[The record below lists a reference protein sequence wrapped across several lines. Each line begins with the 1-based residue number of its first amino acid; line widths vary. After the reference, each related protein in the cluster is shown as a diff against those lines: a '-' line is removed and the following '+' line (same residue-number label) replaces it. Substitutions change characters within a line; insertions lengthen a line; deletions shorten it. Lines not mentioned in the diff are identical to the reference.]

1 MGIICSN
8 VDEKEVKKIN
18 NTISQGLKRLGIV
31 KGTLTK
37 AELNAA
43 LTNLATSKNMTI
55 EALLEPA
62 NKTSILQAISNARI
76 KKEEERRI
84 LENNTIG
91 KAIVQ
96 IGGTVKKGDPQSHR
110 DILYV
115 FADNLQAYNA
125 LSTDKVPNSTLITPK
140 DGVRTNVSNTSA
152 LMRTDTSGEAN
163 RNAIGIVTKK
173 NAQGKDGKFLT
184 ETGNF
189 EDTDA
194 DFNSFIEV
202 NKRAITRIKEA
213 LLKEDSEYKR
223 VVFVKDLALK
233 RAGLPRRFAEALQN
247 MLEKELGIQTQVLVS
262 EFGKGLFGLE
272 LQQFGTSKEA
282 RARKKREISKQEL
295 KEAIESL
302 NADRPISDNVTVNT
316 QVESRSILSKFFPNI
331 EERNAL
337 TTYIS
342 TMFSQ
347 LLTEYVRQAKE
358 YYANLTE
365 EQVNNL
371 DPDDLWIWNNI
382 NKGTEAEQRVFV
394 LENVRLKEQGSD
406 TIYAVAEKIFKDI
419 AYEMSQVVLISKQ
432 LNSTDPEINKL
443 GERGLDILLSK
454 DDNLIVRE
462 LKLEAEQ
469 NRSEG
474 GKLAKIWARENL
486 KKQLANRVR
495 RLALDFGTIINVNGM
510 FPAFLN
516 EMAFELEFNENIRIS
531 VGSFD
536 SNALNA
542 IIQQTTQEE
551 EAENENDEGTS
562 DNRSGLNL
570 IKYKLLDPAKT
581 LSVRMKTLLSGL
593 YKTRN
598 GRFVFNSL
606 GQRVRMN
613 PTLAYYILLD
623 EFSKMHRAE
632 DFERVLETVTAKYP
646 WFESLVEKLNSD
658 RDLKNEFF
666 SAMRKVLV
674 PYGMITKSGT
684 IKRLN
689 RSNSSETF
697 LEVVERNYEG
707 HNVLSEYSIY
717 NENGECNTRNVE
729 RIHNLLY
736 AKPKKGATKNKVD
749 HTLFWVKQVL
759 AINNLHTVDNLLEVL
774 DILSGT
780 HEDFPNISLENL
792 LNALGV
798 DSTNMDLENLLPYV
812 DKELIEEI
820 RAEQGYEKSEL
831 EILESIFTK
840 DIQNKIN
847 NILQAAMVITKSGE
861 KGFNPGDHL
870 LSKFQS
876 AYLSIGSS
884 LTIASESY
892 TQASFRYGDQSRFSY
907 ASPDFISSFVG
918 IISNIDD
925 VNTGTEYIEENYGRF
940 NFFKDPITGEWYNTW
955 LEMLLEP
962 GDNGVYAIRR
972 NLEYLNILGIGT
984 NEKKN
989 TIGRVDKAA
998 FKEGII
1004 TAMFSANDDEYGNKY
1019 GYFRNPLFSD
1029 TDALVLLK
1037 MPRFTGPNYREA
1049 ILDMLVKNLDQE
1061 IDRIW
1066 DFESGTKSGVEVMF
1080 FNDERNNASRFNF
1093 FPEFNSIKDEILNH
1107 IKELNK
1113 DGATYR
1119 EKRHEYLKGLL
1130 KNLIEGEEGKPGK
1143 VQRFLSN
1150 MDDATKVRIL
1160 EKVAKLQKDETVE
1173 EEDDIDVNFDRMEDS
1188 EREEKLSAS
1197 EQQLIEA
1204 DEILTEFYYNDFFG
1218 QIQFLQIL
1226 GGDLAYYKNY
1236 DDFVKRCKE
1245 AYSCGDRLFG
1255 LEVDDNT
1262 GEVKTDVNGKPIKLT
1277 ERCMYSKDLYMIS
1290 NTWSS
1295 INELLKPENQ
1305 NGTLTQMEK
1314 DILRG
1319 AIYAFKDICSTDGQ
1333 SYRSLESF
1341 KKIFKAFG
1349 GKWTDEMER
1358 AYKNIKDG
1366 IYNAGD
1372 IVSLINPIK
1381 PFLFSYETKIIN
1393 GRTEKVGVQHKNS
1406 EYLISAVFQML
1417 NTALNKSPELVAINR
1432 FMDAHNIDV
1441 LHFES
1446 VVKHG
1451 FHSPFDI
1458 TYDAKTFN
1466 ADISK
1471 GPITI
1476 GDRSYRFSTYGEYQK
1491 KLSELLTEGTI
1502 TQQQYNDGISK
1513 YRFKTDEAAYQALE
1527 EQLKTMTEED
1537 AIHPIPLE
1545 DMMIVQPTADHLI
1558 GKDSRGEEAIF
1569 GSQLRNIIPADLPN
1583 DFAMDIKIGGKT
1595 VYLTKDEAVKF
1606 YNTLIVDNLMDSFD
1620 KEQRKFA
1627 NIKSLKDALDAVM
1640 RGNPKFGE
1648 DVKQALEISVD
1659 GNDFVMPLNA
1669 PNLSNKI
1676 DELILSA
1683 FKNAIQRQKI
1693 KGGSVVLVSNF
1704 GLSDSLHVKYKN
1716 DDPSQGIEYIPALMP
1731 AWMRDMYSDYLVED
1745 KEYGG
1750 WTLDFKK
1757 IEENNDEDILKIIGY
1772 RIPTEDKYSI
1782 MPIKIVGFMPT
1793 IAGSTI
1799 MLPSDIIT
1807 MSGTDFDID
1816 KLFLMLRATIRE
1828 TFGKNLAKSFK
1839 TWLRDKRSS
1848 ADANSLANLA
1858 NISEE
1863 FLALASESE
1872 VFEESP
1878 EEERAIR
1885 SILSKKRTGFTD
1897 REIEIFESRSPLF
1910 RQFMEEEGNDLEL
1923 PHPRYKIKR
1932 TEPIL
1937 NEDGTLNIEATSEM
1951 SAINSGRERKELRD
1965 NMLIDLIWNVM
1976 TSPAGSTLAMQPGNF
1991 DNVRLASRHQ
2001 RILDDPKALKKFT
2014 EVYREQIKEKGIY
2027 RTFKDLSRKELEAF
2041 YDKYAS
2047 PVSPMDID
2055 DYVNKHQNLMDG
2067 NGLIGMFAVNSSS
2080 HYKYQFLNLKLH
2092 KENQF
2097 DIIIP
2102 GIGKVTIDSVD
2113 DVQSKVNGVRIGRIC
2128 AEFQAASPDNGKDP
2142 CLGDLGANAQTAS
2155 RIGFLAR
2162 IGLDPMTIGILNK
2175 ADDLRNIAPND
2186 IKKNLGTDEVF
2197 NGDIEK
2203 VLKLIVKLRTL
2214 EEGETLDTLELRE
2227 AAKFSK
2233 WMDNIDAC
2241 VEIIKASNSVSRVDS
2256 PNGALA
2262 ISSAEVAQQILKAQ
2276 DFVALVTDPNCP
2288 IQGLDKLIDINLDV
2302 TDISREEARE
2312 AILKAPIPRLQA
2324 AYTLGIKSA
2333 ITLSSSHL
2341 IQNNP
2346 RMLDA
2351 VKKLRAQMK
2360 SSLTSSKDLATL
2372 KKFYSQLTMFLLSKD
2387 SIFASDEDS
2396 FIVDKRNY
2404 YIHDFPMKLK
2414 AFLDAKDSKGRY
2426 IHDDIRR
2433 LTFIQRLTNGH
2444 KTGISFKNIG
2454 KISPLS
2460 RKHYMEALESMLF
2473 HEDKEVSDMAMDLLM
2488 YSYYDNGLNF
2498 GHKNFGIFITTA
2510 FMMAIPRFVD
2520 SLKAQN
2526 GAVLSD
2532 SSILDNYLKQFL
2544 LNNPDLIPY
2553 VKQNYFTFG
2562 RDKESL
2568 IVPKSS
2574 LSRIQSGA
2582 DSSGAF
2588 LDFIVTSEGVFE
2600 LESPTPVVDGIRR
2613 GIRYV
2618 KIGYNKNGLTT
2629 SKGNNRSKKVNYTP
2643 MYDATVGY
2651 NEVSFNDMLNRGGVV
2666 EIPES
2671 KTKKETEVDPTKV
2684 PTDTESSDPSNASSI
2699 AGDLQEQVDEVPIVW
2714 ATFDDSTNT
2723 TDEDFI
2729 STMSREVRED
2739 RFYIP
2744 EEPSEPT
2751 VPNLVDMND
2760 TDDPSNKLC
2769 PPKK

>member
-8 VDEKEVKKIN
+8 VNEKDVEKIN
-18 NTISQGLKRLGIV
+18 KTISRGLKKLRIE
-31 KGTLTK
+31 KGALTK
-37 AELNAA
+37 ADLNAA
-43 LTNLATSKNMTI
+43 LTNLATSKSMTI

-62 NKTSILQAISNARI
+62 NITSILQAISNARI

-96 IGGTVKKGDPQSHR
+96 VGGNVRKGDPQNHR
-110 DILYV
+110 DVLYV
-115 FADNLQAYNA
+115 FTDNLQAHNE
-125 LSTDKVPNSTLITPK
+125 LSTDRVPNSTLISPK
-140 DGVRTNVSNTSA
+140 GGITLNVKGSSA
-152 LMRTDTSGEAN
+152 LMRTDTNGEAN

-189 EDTDA
+189 EDTDE
-194 DFNSFIEV
+194 DFNSFVEANRRVI
-202 NKRAITRIKEA
+202 ARIKEA

-223 VVFVKDLALK
+223 VIFTKELALEK
-233 RAGLPRRFAEALQN
+233 AGLPKRFAEALQN
-247 MLEKELGIQTQVLVS
+247 MLEKELGIKTQILAS
-262 EFGKGLFGLE
+262 KFGKGLFGLE
-272 LQQFGTSKEA
+272 IQPFGASKEA
-282 RARKKREISKQEL
+282 RTRKKNAISKQEI

-302 NADRPISDNVTVNT
+302 DADRPISENVAVNT

-347 LLTEYVRQAKE
+347 LLTDYVRQAKE
-358 YYANLTE
+358 YYASLTE

-371 DPDDLWIWNNI
+371 NSDDLWIWSNI

-394 LENVRLKEQGSD
+394 LENIRLREDGSNAV
-406 TIYAVAEKIFKDI
+406 YGVAEKIFKDI
-419 AYEMSQVVLISKQ
+419 AYEMSQVVLISNQ
-432 LNSTDPEINKL
+432 LNSTDPEINNL
-443 GERGLDILLSK
+443 GKKGLDILLSK
-454 DDNLIVRE
+454 SDNFIVRE
-462 LKLEAEQ
+462 LNIEAVQ

-474 GKLAKIWARENL
+474 GRLAELWTGENL

-495 RLALDFGTIINVNGM
+495 RLALDFGTIINVNGV

-536 SNALNA
+536 NNALNA

-551 EAENENDEGTS
+551 ESENESEEGTS

-598 GRFVFNSL
+598 GRFVFNNL

-632 DFERVLETVTAKYP
+632 DFESVLENVTNKYP

-674 PYGMITKSGT
+674 PYGMITKGGT

-729 RIHNLLY
+729 RIHDLLY
-736 AKPKKGATKNKVD
+736 AKPREGATKNKKN

-759 AINNLHTVDNLLEVL
+759 ANNNLHTVDNLLEVL

-780 HEDFPNISLENL
+780 HEEFPNLSLEGL

-798 DSTNMDLENLLPYV
+798 DSTNMDLDSLLPYV
-812 DKELIEEI
+812 DKELIEEL
-820 RAEQGYEKSEL
+820 REEQNYENSEL
-831 EILESIFTK
+831 EIIESIFTK

-847 NILQAAMVITKSGE
+847 NILQAAMQITRSGD

-876 AYLSIGSS
+876 AYLLMGSS

-918 IISNIDD
+918 IISNTNNIEA
-925 VNTGTEYIEENYGRF
+925 GTEYLEENYGRF
-940 NFFKDPITGEWYNTW
+940 DFFRDPVTGEWYNTW

-962 GDNGVYAIRR
+962 GDNGVYTVRR

-1049 ILDMLVKNLDQE
+1049 ILDRLVKNLNQE
-1061 IDRIW
+1061 IDRILA
-1066 DFESGTKSGVEVMF
+1066 FESGTRDGVEVMF
-1080 FNDERNNASRFNF
+1080 FNDGRNNASRFNF
-1093 FPEFNSIKDEILNH
+1093 FTEFNSIKDEIINH
-1107 IKELNK
+1107 IKELNQN
-1113 DGATYR
+1113 GATYV
-1119 EKRHEYLKGLL
+1119 EKRDEYLKGLL
-1130 KNLIEGEEGKPGK
+1130 SNLMESK
-1143 VQRFLSN
+1143 VEKFLSN
-1150 MDDATKVRIL
+1150 MDDATKIRIL
-1160 EKVAKLQKDETVE
+1160 EKIAKLQKDESVE
-1173 EEDDIDVNFDRMEDS
+1173 EEDEIQVDLDRMEDS
-1188 EREEKLSAS
+1188 EREEALSAS

-1218 QIQFLQIL
+1218 QTQFLQIL

-1255 LEVDDNT
+1255 LEIDDNT
-1262 GEVKTDVNGKPIKLT
+1262 GEVKTDANGKPVKLT
-1277 ERCMYSKDLYMIS
+1277 ERCMYSKDLNMVS

-1305 NGTLTQMEK
+1305 SGTLTQMEK

-1341 KKIFKAFG
+1341 RKVFKAFG
-1349 GKWTDEMER
+1349 GRWTDEMER

-1381 PFLFSYETKIIN
+1381 PFLFSYETKVIN

-1417 NTALNKSPELVAINR
+1417 NTALNSSPELVAINR
-1432 FMDAHNIDV
+1432 FMDDHNIDV

-1458 TYDAKTFN
+1458 NYDAKTFN

-1476 GDRSYRFSTYGEYQK
+1476 GNESYRFSTYEEYQN
-1491 KLSELLTEGTI
+1491 KLSELLTKGTI

-1513 YRFKTDEAAYQALE
+1513 YRFKNSEDAYKALE
-1527 EQLKTMTEED
+1527 EQLETMTEED
-1537 AIHPIPLE
+1537 AVHPIPLE

-1569 GSQLRNIIPADLPN
+1569 GSQLRNIIPADLPS
-1583 DFAMDIKIGGKT
+1583 DFTMDIKIGGKT
-1595 VYLTKDEAVKF
+1595 VHLSKEEAVKF

-1627 NIKSLKDALDAVM
+1627 NIRSLKDALDAVM

-1745 KEYGG
+1745 KKYGG
-1750 WTLDFKK
+1750 WTLDFEKIKK
-1757 IEENNDEDILKIIGY
+1757 NNDEDILKIIGY

-1799 MLPSDIIT
+1799 MLPSDIVT

-1816 KLFLMLRATIRE
+1816 KLFLMLRATVRE

-1872 VFEESP
+1872 SFEESP
-1878 EEERAIR
+1878 EEEKAIR

-1910 RQFMEEEGNDLEL
+1910 KQFMEEEGNDLEL
-1923 PHPRYKIKR
+1923 QYPRYKIKR
-1932 TEPIL
+1932 TEPVL
-1937 NEDGTLNIEATSEM
+1937 NEDGTLNIEETSGM
-1951 SAINSGRERKELRD
+1951 SDINSSKERKELRD

-1976 TSPAGSTLAMQPGNF
+1976 TSPAGSALAMQPGNF

-2041 YDKYAS
+2041 YDRYAS

-2080 HYKYQFLNLKLH
+2080 HYKYQFLNLRLH

-2102 GIGKVTIDSVD
+2102 GIGKTTIDSID
-2113 DVQSKVNGVRIGRIC
+2113 DVKSKVNGVRVGRIC

-2186 IKKNLGTDEVF
+2186 VKKDLGVDEVF
-2197 NGDIEK
+2197 DGDIEK
-2203 VLKLIVKLRTL
+2203 VLKLLVKLRTL

-2233 WMDNIDAC
+2233 WMDNIDTC
-2241 VEIIKASNSVSRVDS
+2241 VEILKASNSVSRVDS
-2256 PNGALA
+2256 VNGALA
-2262 ISSAEVAQQILKAQ
+2262 ISSAEVAQQVLKAL
-2276 DFVALVTDPNCP
+2276 DFIALVTDPNCP

-2302 TDISREEARE
+2302 TQMSREEARE
-2312 AILKAPIPRLQA
+2312 AILKSPIPRLQA

-2346 RMLDA
+2346 RMIEA

-2360 SSLTSSKDLATL
+2360 SSLTSTKDIATL

-2387 SIFASDEDS
+2387 SIFASDEES

-2444 KTGISFKNIG
+2444 KTGISFKNVG

-2473 HEDKEVSDMAMDLLM
+2473 SEDKEVSDMAMDLLM

-2526 GAVLSD
+2526 GAMLSD
-2532 SSILDNYLKQFL
+2532 SSIIDNYIKQFL

-2600 LESPTPVVDGIRR
+2600 LESPNPVVDGLKR

-2618 KIGYNKNGLTT
+2618 KVGYNKNGLTT
-2629 SKGNNRSKKVNYTP
+2629 SKGNNKGKKANYTP

-2651 NEVSFNDMLNRGGVV
+2651 NEVSFSNMLNRGGVV

-2671 KTKKETEVDPTKV
+2671 KTKKKDTEVNPNEV
-2684 PTDTESSDPSNASSI
+2684 PTDTEPSEPTQVSSVAS
-2699 AGDLQEQVDEVPIVW
+2699 ALQEQVDEVPLVW
-2714 ATFDDSTNT
+2714 SNFDDSTNT

-2729 STMSREVRED
+2729 SYVPNEFDELKM
-2739 RFYIP
+2739 YIP
-2744 EEPSEPT
+2744 SEPSEPT